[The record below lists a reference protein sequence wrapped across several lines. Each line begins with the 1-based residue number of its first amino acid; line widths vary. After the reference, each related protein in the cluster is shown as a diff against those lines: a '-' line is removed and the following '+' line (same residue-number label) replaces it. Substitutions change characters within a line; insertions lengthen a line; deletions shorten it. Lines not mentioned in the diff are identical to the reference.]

1 MSRPA
6 KQQRSER
13 TRRQLLDAAREAFT
27 RLGFAEASMEEIAER
42 AGVTRGPLYH
52 YFDSKQDLFAAVYEE
67 VEQALAAEIASEIE
81 TRTASESDAWQQVLV
96 SSQTFLD
103 VSLHPVVQRIAL
115 LEAPTVLGWEGRGH
129 IARYGLALIRRGLQ
143 NAIDQRLIEPQPLEP
158 LAHILR
164 AALSEGALFIARAED
179 QKAARAEVGAAIER
193 LLEGLRRRP
202 RQGGV
207 EPAG

>member
-6 KQQRSER
+6 KQERAER
-13 TRRQLLDAAREAFT
+13 TRRDVLDAAREVFT
-27 RLGFAEASMEEIAER
+27 RRGFAEASMEEIAER

-81 TRTASESDAWQQVLV
+81 SRTAAEADAWQQVLV
-96 SSQTFLD
+96 SSQAFLD
-103 VSLHPVVQRIAL
+103 VSLHPAVQRIAL
-115 LEAPTVLGWEGRGH
+115 LEAPTVLGWEARGH

-143 NAIDQRLIEPQPLEP
+143 NAIDQRLIEPQPIEP

-179 QKAARAEVGAAIER
+179 QAAARAEVGAAIER
-193 LLEGLRRRP
+193 LLDGLRRR
-202 RQGGV
+202 R
-207 EPAG
+207 EPAAHSV